1 MSASSLGLELI
12 MRELVMG
19 DIRGSGD
26 TSARA
31 HKALIIAVVTRGI
44 YISASRMMPSLLM
57 VERGHHGQHQ
67 EDEADDVA
75 QEVILIVID
84 FRKEEVV

>member
-1 MSASSLGLELI
+1 MTMSASSLGLELI
-12 MRELVMG
+12 MRELAMG

-57 VERGHHGQHQ
+57 VEDTMASIKRTR
-67 EDEADDVA
+67 
-75 QEVILIVID
+75 LMMWL
-84 FRKEEVV
+84 RR